1 MKICHFLLLI
11 SKKLVCFRSKTL
23 GEPEN
28 PDKQKHSG
36 FGYWKRKT
44 SDQKPASWSISETEL
59 RKAAAKSPVS
69 SVKLLSSQEAIH
81 KTTFF
86 PPVSVPALKYRF
98 SFSNGVYGQPDLKT
112 LYYGNPEADRG
123 SKQFASYPEDRGHWE
138 ASQLPASP
146 RSQHARA

>member
-11 SKKLVCFRSKTL
+11 SKKLVCFRSETL

-28 PDKQKHSG
+28 PISKSIQVLATEKEKSQIRSLQVGRYLRQSYEKQLQNLPWAQWNCSH
-36 FGYWKRKT
+36 
-44 SDQKPASWSISETEL
+44 L
-59 RKAAAKSPVS
+59 RKLYTKQ
-69 SVKLLSSQEAIH
+69 L
-81 KTTFF
+81 FF

-98 SFSNGVYGQPDLKT
+98 SFINRVYGQPDLKT

-123 SKQFASYPEDRGHWE
+123 SKQFASYPEDGGHWE
-138 ASQLPASP
+138 ASQPPASP